1 MFVCVLVCC
10 GRQYAV
16 CVCVSMLWTAVR
28 CMCVSVCCQ
37 KRGKMERGKENSM
50 EGEDNDKQGE
60 GKGRRKDV
68 IRV

>member
-1 MFVCVLVCC
+1 
-10 GRQYAV
+10 
-16 CVCVSMLWTAVR
+16 
-28 CMCVSVCCQ
+28 
-37 KRGKMERGKENSM
+37 MERGKENSM